1 VGTAPVSFAEHAID
15 NSGDLVADTTSVQQP
30 LAAAASSGS
39 SLDALQPYLD
49 DQDVEELWINAPG
62 RVFVLRRGRSELT
75 TTVMS
80 DVDIRDAVERLLEP
94 SGRRVDLSTPFVDA
108 MLASGARLHV
118 VIPDIV
124 RAHWAINIRKF
135 VAPAS
140 NLRDL
145 VGLGTLTPQ
154 AADFLEAAVV
164 AGLNII
170 VSGATGAGK
179 TTLLQCLLHAVPAR
193 ERIIT
198 AEEVFELSLDAPDWV
213 AMQTRPAS
221 LEGTGEVRLRALIK
235 EALRMRP
242 DRLVVGEVRQEEA
255 LDLLL
260 ALNSGHPGMCSIH
273 ASSAREAVQKLTTL
287 PLLAGPNVSSAFVIP
302 TVATSVDVV
311 VQVGTDVDGRRRVRE
326 IVSLSGRV
334 EGDVIEASD
343 VFVTGPQ
350 GLVRGTGVP
359 VRIERFERRGI
370 DIHRLLRA
378 A

>member
-1 VGTAPVSFAEHAID
+1 MAETQDAPS
-15 NSGDLVADTTSVQQP
+15 
-30 LAAAASSGS
+30 LA
-39 SLDALQPYLD
+39 ALQPYLD
-49 DQDVEELWINAPG
+49 DPEVEEIWINAPG
-62 RVFVLRRGRSELT
+62 RVFVLRRGCTELT
-75 TTVMS
+75 TTVMT
-80 DVDIRDAVERLLEP
+80 DADIRDAVERLLEP

-124 RAHWAINIRKF
+124 RAHWAVNIRKF

-140 NLRDL
+140 TLSDL
-145 VGLGTLTPQ
+145 VALGTLTAQ
-154 AADFLEAAVV
+154 AAEFLEAAVV

-198 AEEVFELSLDAPDWV
+198 VEEVFELSLDAPDWV

-221 LEGTGEVRLRALIK
+221 LEGTGEVRLRQLVK

-273 ASSAREAVQKLTTL
+273 ASSAREAVSKLTTL
-287 PLLAGPNVSSAFVIP
+287 PLLAGPNVSAAFVIP
-302 TVATSVDVV
+302 TVATAVDLV
-311 VQVGTDVDGRRRVRE
+311 VQVGTDLDGRRKVRE

-334 EGDVIEASD
+334 EGEVIETAEI
-343 VFVTGPQ
+343 FTQGPR
-350 GLVRGTGVP
+350 GLQRGTGIP
-359 VRIERFERRGI
+359 TRTERFARRGI
-370 DIHRLLRA
+370 DVHELLRVA
-378 A
+378 

>member
-1 VGTAPVSFAEHAID
+1 MTEQ
-15 NSGDLVADTTSVQQP
+15 VATTTP
-30 LAAAASSGS
+30 TLAM
-39 SLDALQPYLD
+39 LQPYLD
-49 DQDVEELWINAPG
+49 DPEVEELWINAPG

-75 TTVMS
+75 TTVLS
-80 DVDIRDAVERLLEP
+80 DADIRDVVERLLEP

-108 MLASGARLHV
+108 MLAGGARLHV

-124 RAHWAINIRKF
+124 RAHWAVNIRKF
-135 VAPAS
+135 VAPVS
-140 NLRDL
+140 NLDDL
-145 VGLGTLTPQ
+145 VELGTLTRQ
-154 AADFLEAAVV
+154 AAQFLNACVV

-170 VSGATGAGK
+170 VSGATGSGK
-179 TTLLQCLLHAVPAR
+179 TTLLQCLLHAVPAF

-213 AMQTRPAS
+213 AMQTRPPS

-242 DRLVVGEVRQEEA
+242 DRLIVGEVRQEEA

-260 ALNSGHPGMCSIH
+260 ALNSGHPGMCSVH

-287 PLLAGPNVSSAFVIP
+287 PLLAGPNVSPNFVIP
-302 TVATSVDVV
+302 TVASSVDLI
-311 VQVGTDVDGRRRVRE
+311 VQVGTDLDGHRRVRE

-334 EGDVIEASD
+334 EGSVIEVSD
-343 VFVTGPQ
+343 IFTRRAGH
-350 GLVRGTGVP
+350 LVRGSGFP
-359 VRIERFERRGI
+359 ARLERFERVDI
-370 DIHRLLRA
+370 DIQRLLQA

>member
-1 VGTAPVSFAEHAID
+1 MSLPREGGLTSHNHHATM
-15 NSGDLVADTTSVQQP
+15 NSGALVVDSPTLNATVT
-30 LAAAASSGS
+30 GT

-49 DQDVEELWINAPG
+49 DPEVEELWINAPG

-75 TTVMS
+75 TTVIT
-80 DVDIRDAVERLLEP
+80 DADIRDAVERMLEP

-108 MLASGARLHV
+108 MLPSGARLHV

-140 NLRDL
+140 QLQDL
-145 VGLGTLTPQ
+145 VNLGTMPQQ
-154 AADFLEAAVV
+154 AADFLEAAVI

-193 ERIIT
+193 ERIVT
-198 AEEVFELSLDAPDWV
+198 VEEVFELSLDAPDWV

-221 LEGTGEVRLRALIK
+221 LEGTGEVRLRALVK

-273 ASSAREAVQKLTTL
+273 ASSAREAIQKLTTL

-302 TVATSVDVV
+302 TVATSVDLVIH
-311 VQVGTDVDGRRRVRE
+311 VGTDVDGKRRVRE

-343 VFVTGPQ
+343 VFVTGTH
-350 GLVRGTGVP
+350 GLIRGTGIPLRVD
-359 VRIERFERRGI
+359 RFERSGI
-370 DIHRLLRA
+370 DIQRILRA